1 MPHIKQKTIDFD
13 LFINHVKQ
21 SIVVIFKSAN
31 LYIRFESVN
40 KALLVIKHSVNM
52 AESVIVSFILL

>member
-1 MPHIKQKTIDFD
+1 MPHIKQKTIAFD
-13 LFINHVKQ
+13 MFINHVIQ

-31 LYIRFESVN
+31 LYVRFESVN

-52 AESVIVSFILL
+52 VM